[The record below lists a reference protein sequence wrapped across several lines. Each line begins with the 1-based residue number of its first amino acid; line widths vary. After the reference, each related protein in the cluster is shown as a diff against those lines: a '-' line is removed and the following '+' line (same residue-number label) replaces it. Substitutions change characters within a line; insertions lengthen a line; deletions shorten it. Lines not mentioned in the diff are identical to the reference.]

1 MTENQKIEEPRKEA
15 ERIFGGTIRTSNDPF
30 KTFNREE
37 HETKDRSRLAKA
49 LIYSFLGGIGIIL
62 VFTPIYNLFVAPDLR
77 MDFFNILTAYSG
89 ILGPFVGVIAG
100 YYFKN

>member
-1 MTENQKIEEPRKEA
+1 MTEDLKKEESLAEA
-15 ERIFGGTIRTSNDPF
+15 ERIFGGAVQKSNDPF

-37 HETKDRSRLAKA
+37 HETEDRSKLAKA

-62 VFTPIYNLFVAPDLR
+62 IFTPIHNLFVAPDLR
-77 MDFFNILTAYSG
+77 IDFFNILTAYSG
-89 ILGPFVGVIAG
+89 MLGPFVGVIAG